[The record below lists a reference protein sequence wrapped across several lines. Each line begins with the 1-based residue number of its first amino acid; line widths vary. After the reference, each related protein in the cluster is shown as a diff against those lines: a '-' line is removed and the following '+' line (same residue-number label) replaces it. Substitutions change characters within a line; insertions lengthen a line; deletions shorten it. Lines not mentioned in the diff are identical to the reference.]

1 MCTVAVSWPGSQG
14 AEAGAP
20 EPDPGPASR
29 DRAGLAVV
37 WLELHPPAAHKP
49 NASRHWSGTTATR
62 APPCSASVRTKDYS
76 VLSAGRR
83 FGNPS
88 RGNWSSWKVT
98 ISAIAPP
105 VMRRT
110 SSVSGRYAFSRS
122 CHR

>member
-1 MCTVAVSWPGSQG
+1 MCTVAVSWPGFTRRGGRCLG
-14 AEAGAP
+14 AR
-20 EPDPGPASR
+20 PGLASR
-29 DRAGLAVV
+29 DLAGLAVV

-105 VMRRT
+105 AMRRT
-110 SSVSGRYAFSRS
+110 SSVSGR
-122 CHR
+122 